1 MSTIIAYGSRFN
13 SHGGIIHAWSASA
26 GINVTH
32 HGSGCRLSHFNSRRG
47 VMPNFVVLLI
57 VALIVSAIGFKKYVW
72 FISIGYGFSICAIGL
87 ALIIMFRRQ
96 MDAGLLVQCILFMV
110 YGIRLGGY
118 LAYRELKMAS
128 YNKKMVGEIKDGK
141 TMSMAA
147 KCGIW
152 ISAALLYA
160 CETSPVLFR
169 LESGKGTDTAVI
181 IGIIISVAGLVIES
195 LADIQKSRAKKV
207 NPGRFVDTGLYRIV
221 RCPNYFGEMLFWTGV
236 FVSGI
241 GAVHGVWQWVAVLTG
256 YLGIIYVMFGG
267 ARRLEIR
274 QNKSYGKDPEYQAYV
289 KKTPIMIP
297 LIPLYS
303 VEKYK
308 WLVA

>member
-1 MSTIIAYGSRFN
+1 
-13 SHGGIIHAWSASA
+13 
-26 GINVTH
+26 
-32 HGSGCRLSHFNSRRG
+32 
-47 VMPNFVVLLI
+47 MPNFVVLLI

-72 FISIGYGFSICAIGL
+72 FISIGYGFSVCAIGL
-87 ALIIMFRRQ
+87 ALILMFRGQ
-96 MDAGLLVQCILFMV
+96 MDAGLLVQCILFMI

-118 LAYRELKMAS
+118 LAYRELRMAS

-195 LADIQKSRAKKV
+195 LADIQKSRAKKI

-236 FVSGI
+236 FVGGI
-241 GAVHGVWQWVAVLTG
+241 SVYSGAVQWIVALIG

-274 QNKSYGKDPEYQAYV
+274 QNKTYGDDPEYQRYV
-289 KKTPIMIP
+289 KTTPIMIP
-297 LIPLYS
+297 IVPLYS
-303 VEKYK
+303 VEKHT

>member
-1 MSTIIAYGSRFN
+1 
-13 SHGGIIHAWSASA
+13 
-26 GINVTH
+26 
-32 HGSGCRLSHFNSRRG
+32 
-47 VMPNFVVLLI
+47 MPNFVVLLI

-72 FISIGYGFSICAIGL
+72 FISIGYGFSVCAIGL
-87 ALIIMFRRQ
+87 ALIIMFRGQ

-110 YGIRLGGY
+110 YGLRLGGY
-118 LAYRELKMAS
+118 LSYRELRMAS

-169 LESGKGTDTAVI
+169 LESGKGTGTAVI

-221 RCPNYFGEMLFWTGV
+221 RCPNYFGELLMWLGV
-236 FVSGI
+236 FIGGLTTYRGI
-241 GAVHGVWQWVAVLTG
+241 GQWLFAVIALIAICV
-256 YLGIIYVMFGG
+256 IMFDG
-267 ARRLEIR
+267 AKRLETR
-274 QNKSYGKDPEYQAYV
+274 QSKRYGNDPEYNHYCDT
-289 KKTPIMIP
+289 TPIIIP
-297 LIPLYS
+297 FVPLYHLTKK
-303 VEKYK
+303 EN
-308 WLVA
+308 

>member
-1 MSTIIAYGSRFN
+1 
-13 SHGGIIHAWSASA
+13 
-26 GINVTH
+26 
-32 HGSGCRLSHFNSRRG
+32 
-47 VMPNFVVLLI
+47 MPNFVVLLI

-72 FISIGYGFSICAIGL
+72 FISIGYGFSVCAIGL
-87 ALIIMFRRQ
+87 ALIIMFRGQ

-118 LAYRELKMAS
+118 LAYRELRMAS

-141 TMSMAA
+141 TMPIVA

-169 LESGKGTDTAVI
+169 LESGKGTGTAVI

-195 LADIQKSRAKKV
+195 LADIQKSRAKKI

-221 RCPNYFGEMLFWTGV
+221 RCPN
-236 FVSGI
+236 
-241 GAVHGVWQWVAVLTG
+241 
-256 YLGIIYVMFGG
+256 
-267 ARRLEIR
+267 
-274 QNKSYGKDPEYQAYV
+274 
-289 KKTPIMIP
+289 
-297 LIPLYS
+297 
-303 VEKYK
+303 
-308 WLVA
+308 

>member
-1 MSTIIAYGSRFN
+1 
-13 SHGGIIHAWSASA
+13 
-26 GINVTH
+26 
-32 HGSGCRLSHFNSRRG
+32 
-47 VMPNFVVLLI
+47 MPNFVVLLI

-72 FISIGYGFSICAIGL
+72 FISIGYGFSVCAIGL
-87 ALIIMFRRQ
+87 ALIIMFRGQ

-110 YGIRLGGY
+110 YGLRLGGY
-118 LAYRELKMAS
+118 LAYRELRMAS

-141 TMSMAA
+141 TMSMIA

-169 LESGKGTDTAVI
+169 LESGKGTGTAVI

-236 FVSGI
+236 FVGGI
-241 GAVHGVWQWVAVLTG
+241 TIYASALQWVVAVVG

-274 QNKSYGKDPEYQAYV
+274 QNRTYGDDPEYQRYV
-289 KKTPIMIP
+289 RTTPIMIP
-297 LIPLYS
+297 LVPLYS
-303 VEKYK
+303 VEKYT

>member
-1 MSTIIAYGSRFN
+1 
-13 SHGGIIHAWSASA
+13 
-26 GINVTH
+26 
-32 HGSGCRLSHFNSRRG
+32 
-47 VMPNFVVLLI
+47 MPNFVVLLI
-57 VALIVSAIGFKKYVW
+57 VALIVSAIGFRKYVW
-72 FISIGYGFSICAIGL
+72 FISIGYGFSVCAIGL
-87 ALIIMFRRQ
+87 ALIIMFRGQ
-96 MDAGLLVQCILFMV
+96 MDAGLLVQCILFMI

-118 LAYRELKMAS
+118 LAYRELRMAS

-152 ISAALLYA
+152 ILAALLYA

-169 LESGKGTDTAVI
+169 LESGKGTGTAVI
-181 IGIIISVAGLVIES
+181 IGIIISVAGLIIES

-236 FVSGI
+236 FVSGF